1 MVDGQLNQHC
11 ILLCIGFEFII
22 FNVILKNL
30 NNQNV
35 NLIWQIYKISFNNFK
50 EYKCTKFSV
59 ISLRINELQK
69 KYGCRL
75 FYRGHCSCVKKKT
88 LTFGVPLLYIHS
100 VYVCFSR
107 TTSSV
112 IHVML
117 QHSNEIPWP
126 QITMQQSLS
135 SFHKLFRC
143 GKRRSD

>member
-75 FYRGHCSCVKKKT
+75 FYRGHCKKRKH
-88 LTFGVPLLYIHS
+88 LACHYNTFTPCTFVLVGL
-100 VYVCFSR
+100 R
-107 TTSSV
+107 RRSSTWCCS
-112 IHVML
+112 IVMKS
-117 QHSNEIPWP
+117 HD
-126 QITMQQSLS
+126 
-135 SFHKLFRC
+135 HKLQC
-143 GKRRSD
+143 SNH